1 MIDEGSPGRR
11 EIWLAAVNNEIRL
24 LTWRNADEVFIKSN
38 MFLGSLNI
46 GEEICALK
54 TNIEVSRSN
63 SGIPGEV
70 GWCSADWISARKFD
84 INLVKV
90 ISFSQIHDELNGI
103 IERDYALKTLFC
115 KN

>member
-1 MIDEGSPGRR
+1 
-11 EIWLAAVNNEIRL
+11 
-24 LTWRNADEVFIKSN
+24 

-46 GEEICALK
+46 GEEISPYLK
-54 TNIEVSRSN
+54 TNIVSRSN
-63 SGIPGEV
+63 SAIPGEV
-70 GWCSADWISARKFD
+70 GGCSADWISARKYD